1 MKAVGIRELKNSLSE
16 YLRMVR
22 RGEEILVTDRGTVVA
37 EIRPP
42 GQAHADVPYPALLEA
57 ARDGRARLDHPTRT
71 TSIPPSSRWCPKAK
85 AGAYWTRSVA
95 AGEHL
100 RRVQCRSRLAAR

>member
-1 MKAVGIRELKNSLSE
+1 MKAVGIRELKNSLSA

-22 RGEEILVTDRGTVVA
+22 RGEELLVTDRGTVVA

-57 ARDGRARLDHPTRT
+57 ARDGRARMGPPNKGDLYPALEPLVDAGVSGRLLDEERGG
-71 TSIPPSSRWCPKAK
+71 R
-85 AGAYWTRSVA
+85 
-95 AGEHL
+95 
-100 RRVQCRSRLAAR
+100 

>member
-37 EIRPP
+37 EIRQP

-57 ARDGRARLDHPTRT
+57 ARDGRARLG
-71 TSIPPSSRWCPKAK
+71 PPNKGDLYPALEPLVPEGESGRLLDEERGSR
-85 AGAYWTRSVA
+85 
-95 AGEHL
+95 
-100 RRVQCRSRLAAR
+100 

>member
-1 MKAVGIRELKNSLSE
+1 MRAVGIRELKNKLSE

-42 GQAHADVPYPALLEA
+42 GPARADSPYPALLQAAAEGTARLGPANRADLYPTLEPILPEGEA
-57 ARDGRARLDHPTRT
+57 ARLLDEERGQ
-71 TSIPPSSRWCPKAK
+71 R
-85 AGAYWTRSVA
+85 
-95 AGEHL
+95 
-100 RRVQCRSRLAAR
+100 

>member
-1 MKAVGIRELKNSLSE
+1 MKAVGVRELKNRLSE

-42 GQAHADVPYPALLEA
+42 GRHYADTRFPALLELAREGGVRLGPPNRAELYPALERLLPEGEA
-57 ARDGRARLDHPTRT
+57 ARLLDEERAER
-71 TSIPPSSRWCPKAK
+71 
-85 AGAYWTRSVA
+85 
-95 AGEHL
+95 
-100 RRVQCRSRLAAR
+100 